1 MGALRSFLVLGKT
14 KKTRIVQIQPIIAVS
29 LPLVRVPHKQQTQV
43 CMGHGVE
50 QPGGSQPLMLF
61 PGSSH
66 SSLQTLGKPLS
77 LDPRTWHQMSLAD
90 PCCSMSPALAL
101 SLPGDRAFERSLS
114 QSPHRQNR
122 RETDW
127 RDGQE
132 GGGGE
137 GCGCRAT
144 GS

>member
-1 MGALRSFLVLGKT
+1 
-14 KKTRIVQIQPIIAVS
+14 
-29 LPLVRVPHKQQTQV
+29 
-43 CMGHGVE
+43 
-50 QPGGSQPLMLF
+50 MLF

-114 QSPHRQNR
+114 LSLPTGRIGER
-122 RETDW
+122 LTGEMAKREVV
-127 RDGQE
+127 GKAVGVEQQE
-132 GGGGE
+132 AD
-137 GCGCRAT
+137 C
-144 GS
+144 